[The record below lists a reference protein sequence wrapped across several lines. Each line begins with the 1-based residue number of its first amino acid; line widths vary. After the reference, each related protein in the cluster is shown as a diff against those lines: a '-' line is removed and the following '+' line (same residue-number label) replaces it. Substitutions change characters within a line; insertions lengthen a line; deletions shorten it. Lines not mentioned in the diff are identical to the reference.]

1 MQRIGENEPVRVDV
15 RVIAATHQPL
25 LHWVEEGKFR
35 SDLYFRLA
43 VFPVQTPSLAERR
56 EDIPELAVY
65 FLEKLGQTGPSKV
78 FHPEA
83 IEKLCTH
90 AWPGNVR
97 ELGHVVERAY
107 ILAEDRP
114 TITAAEIRM
123 RSRERTP
130 SENRI

>member
-1 MQRIGENEPVRVDV
+1 MLSATYEPWRFA
-15 RVIAATHQPL
+15 R
-25 LHWVEEGKFR
+25 R
-35 SDLYFRLA
+35 A
-43 VFPVQTPSLAERR
+43 VCRKRYNVHGLRTLPLAERR
-56 EDIPELAVY
+56 GDIPDLAMY
-65 FLEKLGQTGPSKV
+65 FLEKLGRTGPSKS

-83 IEKLCTH
+83 VEKLCGH
-90 AWPGNVR
+90 PWPGNVR

-130 SENRI
+130 NEQRV

>member
-1 MQRIGENEPVRVDV
+1 M
-15 RVIAATHQPL
+15 
-25 LHWVEEGKFR
+25 
-35 SDLYFRLA
+35 
-43 VFPVQTPSLAERR
+43 
-56 EDIPELAVY
+56 Y

-78 FHPEA
+78 FDPEA

-114 TITAAEIRM
+114 TITAAEIRV